1 MLSFFKVNDPFRLL
15 AVALYILLIG
25 VVGLMVFPTG
35 LTKPL
40 LHYMVLGERMAEGF
54 VLYKDIL
61 DDTAPLS
68 AGVFALLDV
77 VFGRSELAYQ
87 ILGRVLILLHVIYW
101 NSILIR
107 YRVYTENTYLPAII
121 MAGLYQ
127 ISFDLSYL
135 SPQLLGSSFLI
146 LALGQLFS
154 QTVLQKETSES
165 TLLIGLYGGLAAGF
179 HLNYL
184 IFLPYLIL
192 SGIAIS
198 GFTFRQV
205 MLSLVGFLVPILLI
219 LVFFYWKDALGETL
233 SEVPLFFIYDKYAY
247 LGFWQMSL
255 FLAFPAVLALLGF
268 LFSAIF
274 KGSSVNQQKQRQLII
289 LWMFFGV
296 AEIILIKRQ
305 APFQLGIFIPG
316 LTYLI
321 AGFFVNTG
329 SNLLSRLAF
338 GILLL
343 GLPAAGWWFWSQ
355 GPGKDSTYFVGEV
368 ASIDPSIRDK
378 SILVLDGREE
388 YFLRNKLGGP
398 FLNPNQTRYFLE
410 GDLSLG
416 EKSKIYASFYRQS
429 PEVVIDQG
437 SLFSDFLEDF
447 PAIGVLYE
455 KKDNGIY
462 VLKK

>member
-1 MLSFFKVNDPFRLL
+1 
-15 AVALYILLIG
+15 
-25 VVGLMVFPTG
+25 MVFPTG
-35 LTKPL
+35 LTQPL
-40 LHYMVLGERMAEGF
+40 LHYLVLGERIAEGF
-54 VLYKDIL
+54 VLYQDIL

-68 AGVFALLDV
+68 AGVFAFLDV

-87 ILGRVLILLHVIYW
+87 ILGRVLIFLHVVYW

-121 MAGLYQ
+121 MAALYQ

-192 SGIAIS
+192 TGIAIS
-198 GFTFRQV
+198 GFNFRQV
-205 MLSLVGFLVPILLI
+205 ILSLVGFLVPILLI
-219 LVFFYWKDALGETL
+219 FVFFYWKDALGETL
-233 SEVPLFFIYDKYAY
+233 SEVPLFFVYDKYSY
-247 LGFWQMSL
+247 LSFIEML
-255 FLAFPAVLALLGF
+255 TFLAFPAVLALLGF

-289 LWMFFGV
+289 LWLFFGV
-296 AEIILIKRQ
+296 AEIFLIKRQ

-321 AGFFVNTG
+321 AGFFVNTN
-329 SNLLSRLAF
+329 SNLLVRLAF

-343 GLPAAGWWFWSQ
+343 GLPAGGWWFWTQ
-355 GPGKDSTYFVGEV
+355 GPGKDSDYFIGKIEN
-368 ASIDPSIRDK
+368 SDPALENK
-378 SILVLDGREE
+378 SILVLDDQKEF
-388 YFLRNKLGGP
+388 FLHNRLGGP
-398 FLNPNQTRYFLE
+398 FLNSNQTLYFLE
-410 GDLSLG
+410 GELSLG
-416 EKSKIYASFYRQS
+416 EKSKIYTSFDKQS
-429 PEVVIDQG
+429 PEVVIDRSG
-437 SLFSDFLEDF
+437 LFRAFLKDF
-447 PAIGVLYE
+447 PAIGGQYE
-455 KKDNGIY
+455 EKEPGIFY
-462 VLKK
+462 HK